1 MYMNRAINQAGSEVG
16 HKRTGPIGTSLVGSW
31 SGQGVSGAILIG
43 ELARGGGG
51 GRTFCGRHTFLGG
64 RRACAPGVQK
74 QVLSDVSLC

>member
-16 HKRTGPIGTSLVGSW
+16 HKRTGTIVYVLGRVVVWPRGQWWHPDWRIGSW
-31 SGQGVSGAILIG
+31 
-43 ELARGGGG
+43 GGG
-51 GRTFCGRHTFLGG
+51 GRTFCGRRTFLGG